1 MSEINARRVWIAVTK
16 LVLHLLLA
24 SFWLASCALS
34 TDRHAANARLE
45 PEIFRVGEVEVRLY
59 QDRES
64 MLRDLP
70 PFFALLEAT
79 RINNQQIKVSGF
91 YDPEHKRIYSIDDA
105 KVVIHEFKHYLEP
118 AWRHAAKTARSGAGV
133 MKSGPEQNERG
144 VLVDSVLINRLSAQ
158 EINAAD

>member
-1 MSEINARRVWIAVTK
+1 MWIAVTK

-34 TDRHAANARLE
+34 TDRHAANARRE
-45 PEIFRVGEVEVRLY
+45 PEIFRVGEIEVRLY

-64 MLRDLP
+64 MVRDLP

-79 RINNQQIKVSGF
+79 RVNNQQIKVNGF

-118 AWRHAAKTARSGAGV
+118 AWRHGAETARSEASAL
-133 MKSGPEQNERG
+133 KSSPQQNERG
-144 VLVDSVLINRLSAQ
+144 VLIDSVLINRLSAR
-158 EINAAD
+158 EINAGD